1 MATLFD
7 QYQLKDLTLP
17 NRLVMGPMTRAKATP
32 EGVPTPIMATHY
44 AQRASAGLII
54 SEGTWPE
61 RRGQGYC
68 DIPGIA
74 TQEQEDAWR
83 TVTDAVHDKGGR
95 IFLQMEH
102 TGRVGHEINNG
113 GIQMVSSTSEPADFQ
128 IYTHEK
134 GMVQMTTDVHELTT
148 EEVHE
153 VIDSYYKAAIRT
165 KAAGFDGIE
174 LHGASGYLPHQFLSD
189 VANQRDDEFGGS
201 PYKRTEF
208 TIQVLKKLIEA
219 WGSSHRIGVK
229 ISPNIRFNGISEEDP
244 NPTYEVLL
252 ERLNELDLA
261 YVAFQTPESLRSLS
275 GLDNGD
281 LADGEIWHRYPYE
294 FIRERYNGTVIASGD
309 LTQEY
314 AQKALEAGKS
324 DLFVFGRDYMSNPD
338 LVERMKYG
346 WPITKVDMRRAYGSA
361 DAEAGYNDYP
371 TYPEERA
378 AAKVAAEPEH
388 KVS

>member
-1 MATLFD
+1 MPSLFD
-7 QYQLKDLTLP
+7 EFQLGDLTLP
-17 NRLVMGPMTRAKATP
+17 NRLVMGPMTRAKSTP

-54 SEGTWPE
+54 TEGTWPE

-74 TQEQEDAWR
+74 TQEQQDAWA
-83 TVTDAVHDKGGR
+83 TVTDAVHAKGGH

-113 GIQMVSSTSEPADFQ
+113 GLQMVSSTSQPADFQ
-128 IYTHEK
+128 IYTHEQ
-134 GMVQMTTDVHELTT
+134 GMIQMTTDVHELTT
-148 EEVHE
+148 AEVHE
-153 VIDSYYKAAIRT
+153 VIDSYYKAAVRT

-189 VANQRDDEFGGS
+189 VANQRDDEFGGT

-208 TIQVLKKLIEA
+208 TIQVLTKLIEA
-219 WGSSHRIGVK
+219 WGNSRRIGIK
-229 ISPNIRFNGISEEDP
+229 ISPNIVYNGVSEDDP
-244 NPTYEVLL
+244 NPTYEALL
-252 ERLNELDLA
+252 ERLNGLDLA

-275 GLDNGD
+275 GQDND
-281 LADGEIWHRYPYE
+281 DIPDGEIWHRYPYE
-294 FIRERYNGTVIASGD
+294 FIRERYNGVVIASGD
-309 LTQEY
+309 LKQEY
-314 AQKALEAGKS
+314 AQKALENGKA

-338 LVERMKYG
+338 LAERMRYG
-346 WPITKVDMRRAYGSA
+346 WPVTPVDMRRAYGSA
-361 DAEAGYNDYP
+361 DAEVGYNDYP
-371 TYPEERA
+371 TYPEERVQA
-378 AAKVAAEPEH
+378 TAGDPEY

>member
-1 MATLFD
+1 MPYLLDKF
-7 QYQLKDLTLP
+7 QLKDLTLP

-32 EGVPTPIMATHY
+32 EGVPTPIMATQY

-61 RRGQGYC
+61 RCGQGYC

-102 TGRVGHEINNG
+102 TGRVGHEVNNG
-113 GIQMVSSTSEPADFQ
+113 GLQMVSSSSQPADFQ
-128 IYTHEK
+128 IYTHEQ
-134 GMVQMTTDVHELTT
+134 GMIQMTTDVHALTT
-148 EEVHE
+148 DEVHE

-189 VANQRDDEFGGS
+189 VANTRDDEFGGTL
-201 PYKRTEF
+201 YKRTEF
-208 TIQVLKKLIEA
+208 LVQVLSKLIEA
-219 WGSSHRIGVK
+219 WGTSHRIGIK

-244 NPTYEVLL
+244 DSTYAILL

-261 YVAFQTPESLRSLS
+261 YVAFKTPESLRSLS
-275 GLDNGD
+275 GPGNED
-281 LADGEIWHRYPYE
+281 LADGEIWHRYPNE
-294 FIRERYNGTVIASGD
+294 FIRERYQGTVIASGD
-309 LTQEY
+309 LNQEY
-314 AQKALEAGKS
+314 AQKALENDKT

-338 LVERMKYG
+338 LVERMRYG
-346 WPITKVDMRRAYGSA
+346 WPVTPVDMRRAYGGGG
-361 DAEAGYNDYP
+361 AEVGNNDYP

-378 AAKVAAEPEH
+378 QAKAAEPEH